1 MSPAALGGAPGGYQ
15 GVKPWLSAYCGGGG
29 SVAGSKE
36 DTWRV
41 LRESRGGGYPGG
53 RGYLGGGSR
62 PAAGRVPRCPP
73 RPAQPLLPRAVR
85 PRRRFRPPRP
95 APRTARRK
103 HEGPSLPAVA
113 VPRLSGRALFP
124 GPVGSPTLRPP
135 PRAPP
140 PAHPGTAHSPAA
152 LGPGQTPPAQCHP
165 PPSPRAMTVTL
176 FFHCARG
183 APGGAQ
189 SRTPPPFPDP
199 NPTPEGEGRGGAPP
213 IRTAEGDSGGA
224 NNSAERSPRSAPPP
238 PHFPPQHRDTAPRGA
253 PPGPTGAI
261 CGAAP
266 ARQRHA
272 ATPPPHPLRAAPR
285 TAPWG
290 PPRPAPPAR
299 SCHGSAARSRSRVR
313 AALRGR
319 RGAAAAGSGL
329 GGKWGAWGPRIAPRG
344 SAPNRAGP
352 AGGAPP
358 LRQWGCGEGAEEEG
372 DGGRARLSAGSARAA
387 GAVRCGR

>member
-1 MSPAALGGAPGGYQ
+1 MSPAALGGALGGYQ

-36 DTWRV
+36 DTRRV

-165 PPSPRAMTVTL
+165 RAMTVTL

-199 NPTPEGEGRGGAPP
+199 NPTPEGEGRGGGGGQPRLFAPQKGTAAA
-213 IRTAEGDSGGA
+213 RTIARSGAQGQ
-224 NNSAERSPRSAPPP
+224 PPP
-238 PHFPPQHRDTAPRGA
+238 LLTSPPST
-253 PPGPTGAI
+253 
-261 CGAAP
+261 
-266 ARQRHA
+266 
-272 ATPPPHPLRAAPR
+272 ATPHRAE
-285 TAPWG
+285 
-290 PPRPAPPAR
+290 PPR
-299 SCHGSAARSRSRVR
+299 
-313 AALRGR
+313 ALR
-319 RGAAAAGSGL
+319 
-329 GGKWGAWGPRIAPRG
+329 
-344 SAPNRAGP
+344 
-352 AGGAPP
+352 
-358 LRQWGCGEGAEEEG
+358 E
-372 DGGRARLSAGSARAA
+372 
-387 GAVRCGR
+387 